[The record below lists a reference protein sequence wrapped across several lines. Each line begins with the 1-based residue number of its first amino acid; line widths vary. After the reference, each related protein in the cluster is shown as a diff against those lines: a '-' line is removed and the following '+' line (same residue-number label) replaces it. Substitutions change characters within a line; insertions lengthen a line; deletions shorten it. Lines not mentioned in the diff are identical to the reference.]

1 MVADIGSGTG
11 LFSQLL
17 LAHQYRVFGIEPNS
31 EMRSKAEARLSSHPD
46 FLSVDAAAEATG
58 LDDHSVDCI
67 TAATAFHWF
76 DKEKAKDEF
85 GRILKPGGFCI
96 LLWNLR
102 IHEASPLMGEYETLL
117 NQYGTDYREIAAH
130 KVQEEGIRQFFAPNT
145 VQVASFPNQ
154 QKLDKSGFLGRLLSV
169 SYLPEPEHPRYEA
182 MIQAARS
189 LFDKYQRDGYVEFFY
204 HTKCYYGCFGES
216 RSKK

>member
-1 MVADIGSGTG
+1 MQPDIMLDIGRVTLLMFSIFYNRHAGLNPGRWLQISG
-11 LFSQLL
+11 Q
-17 LAHQYRVFGIEPNS
+17 
-31 EMRSKAEARLSSHPD
+31 
-46 FLSVDAAAEATG
+46 G
-58 LDDHSVDCI
+58 LDY
-67 TAATAFHWF
+67 FHNCCWLINIGYLALSLIRRCG
-76 DKEKAKDEF
+76 AKQKRSSQI

-102 IHEASPLMGEYETLL
+102 INEASPLMGEYETLL

-169 SYLPEPEHPRYEA
+169 SYLLEPEHPRYEE

-204 HTKCYYGCFGES
+204 HTKCYYGGFGEL